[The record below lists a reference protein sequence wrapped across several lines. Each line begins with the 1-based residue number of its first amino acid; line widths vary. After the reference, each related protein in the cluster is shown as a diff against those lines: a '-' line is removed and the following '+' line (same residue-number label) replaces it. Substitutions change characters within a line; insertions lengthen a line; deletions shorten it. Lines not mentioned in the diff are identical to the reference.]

1 MKIYEVNINDTVL
14 KMTAHQ
20 VKVLF
25 NPNVSKLILRVGRQ
39 GGRVTI
45 TVDPKTLILIVEYV
59 TIDNAIRE
67 M

>member
-39 GGRVTI
+39 SGRVTI